1 MTACSRF
8 TYVVVVVRSFMSGV
22 PHLGMEICGMEIC
35 RCHFSSRFVG
45 GVEGHGHPQ
54 SRLPSHGKI
63 IMFARRDKQAIVQV
77 LVWRY
82 CSTVGDTR

>member
-8 TYVVVVVRSFMSGV
+8 THVVVVVPSFMSGV
-22 PHLGMEICGMEIC
+22 PHLGMEIC

-54 SRLPSHGKI
+54 SRLPSHGKR
-63 IMFARRDKQAIVQV
+63 IMFAWRDTQLFKSLCGATV
-77 LVWRY
+77 L
-82 CSTVGDTR
+82 